1 MIQLNQKRNR
11 GLSLNIATKPE
22 QGKER
27 RGGSKPK
34 HLAMSNPTK
43 NNLYSPDAQEKAK
56 DMENVE
62 ERDKQHHRHR
72 K

>member
-11 GLSLNIATKPE
+11 GLSVNFNETRT
-22 QGKER
+22 GKREN
-27 RGGSKPK
+27 GGSKPK

-43 NNLYSPDAQEKAK
+43 NNFYSPNAREKAK
-56 DMENVE
+56 GMAKVK
-62 ERDKQHHRHR
+62 ERDEQHHRHR